1 MKTNATNREKLLKN
15 LSKGLLLSTPLL
27 IAGIGMSQSVA
38 ARGACPA
45 GSVANAEGA
54 CMVKAGAEAAKGEA
68 EAVVAEARG
77 AAESAIPE
85 AKAVTEAKAEAA
97 APEAKVLAASAEAKP
112 EAEAKAEGE
121 AVTEAKPEAEAKGE
135 GEAEAVTEAKAE
147 GEAKGEGEAEAEGEG
162 EAEGDAA
169 HVIRPRGTRRNKG
182 GMSKSALVE
191 RGRALYDD
199 ASLSTNG
206 LSCNS
211 CHTDLEGYNATFTK
225 RYPHYV
231 AMGKDIYG
239 KTKISA
245 EAMVQICME
254 QPMEAKPLAWDSPD
268 LTALAA
274 YVKVVRKEFK
284 AKVKA
289 EGAPEGSGEGEARS
303 EAKGE
308 AESR

>member
-1 MKTNATNREKLLKN
+1 MKKNATNREKLLKN

-27 IAGIGMSQSVA
+27 IAGIGVSQSVA
-38 ARGACPA
+38 AHDACPA
-45 GSVANAEGA
+45 GSSANAEGA
-54 CMVKAGAEAAKGEA
+54 CIVKAGAEAAKGEA
-68 EAVVAEARG
+68 EAVVAKARG
-77 AAESAIPE
+77 EAEAKV
-85 AKAVTEAKAEAA
+85 KAVTEAKAEA

-112 EAEAKAEGE
+112 EAEAKK
-121 AVTEAKPEAEAKGE
+121 AK
-135 GEAEAVTEAKAE
+135 GEAEASAEASS
-147 GEAKGEGEAEAEGEG
+147 EAKGEGEAEAEGEG
-162 EAEGDAA
+162 EAEGDAS
-169 HVIRPRGTRRNKG
+169 HILRPRGTKRNKG
-182 GMSKSALVE
+182 GMSKAARIK
-191 RGRALYDD
+191 RGRELYDD

-245 EAMVQICME
+245 ESMVQICME
-254 QPMEAKPLAWDSPD
+254 QPMEAEPLAWDSAD
-268 LTALAA
+268 LTALAE
-274 YVKVVRKEFK
+274 YVKVVRKQFK

-289 EGAPEGSGEGEARS
+289 EGAPEGSGEGEGEAKS

-308 AESR
+308 AESH